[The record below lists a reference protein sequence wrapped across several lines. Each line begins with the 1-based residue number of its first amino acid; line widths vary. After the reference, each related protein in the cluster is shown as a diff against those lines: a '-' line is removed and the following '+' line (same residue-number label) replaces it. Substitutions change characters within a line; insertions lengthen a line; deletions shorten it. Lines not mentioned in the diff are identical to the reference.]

1 MNTDSLLGRAR
12 SAWPAWVFMAFM
24 IALPAFPVPPF
35 WVSLTNYIGLST
47 IVVLG
52 LVLLTGVGGL
62 TSFGQAAFVG
72 VGAYATGYVSVKLG
86 MSPWLGLAAGL
97 LVSGVVAWIVGR
109 ASIRL
114 SGHFLPL
121 GTIAWSL
128 ALYFLFGNL
137 EWLGKYDGIV
147 GIPPL
152 NVAGI
157 SLKSEAAMH
166 VFIWI
171 VVALAM
177 LSLHNLMHSR
187 VGRAMACV
195 KGQGTMAEAMGVDTN
210 WMRMAMFQTA
220 ALLATV
226 SGWLYAHMQR
236 TVNPGPFGLN
246 NGIEYLFMAVVG
258 GVSSLWGAILG
269 AATFTLFKDLL
280 QHVLSKTFSA
290 SGNFEVIIFG
300 LVMLLV
306 LQRAQDGMWPLL
318 RKLRPAAGARQFP
331 TSRHEP
337 LKLPTRERIR
347 TGTPVLEVAGVSKR
361 FGGLVAVNDVSF
373 EVHPAEIVALIGP
386 NGAGKSTT
394 FNVIT
399 RIHSLST
406 GDVRYLGQS
415 IAALEA
421 REIAALGIARTFQHV
436 KLVPTMTVLE
446 NVAVGAHLRP
456 GPAGVLALGQ
466 ALLGLHGREEA
477 MVLEVAR
484 GQIERVGLRDSMMSD
499 AGGLSLGQQRIV
511 EIARALCADPQLLL
525 LDEPAAGLRHNEKA
539 ALAELL
545 SQLRAEGVAILIVEH
560 DMDFLMSLADRV
572 VVMNFGTKIAE
583 GTPAQVQ
590 QDRAV
595 VAAYLGEDE

>member
-1 MNTDSLLGRAR
+1 MNTDSLLGRVKD
-12 SAWPAWVFMAFM
+12 AWPAWGFMLAM
-24 IALPAFPVPPF
+24 ILLPIFPVPPF
-35 WVSLTNYIGLST
+35 WITLTNYIGLST

-72 VGAYATGYVSVKLG
+72 VGAYATGFVSVRLG
-86 MSPWLGLAAGL
+86 MSPWFGLIAGL
-97 LVSGVVAWIVGR
+97 VISSAVAWIVGR

-152 NVAGI
+152 SLAGL
-157 SLKSEAAMH
+157 SLQSEAAMH
-166 VFIWI
+166 VFIWV

-177 LSLHNLMHSR
+177 LSLHNLLSSR
-187 VGRAMACV
+187 VGRAMSCV
-195 KGQGTMAEAMGVDTN
+195 KGQGTMAEAMGIDTN

-258 GVSSLWGAILG
+258 GVSSLWGAVLG
-269 AATFTLFKDLL
+269 ATTFVFFKDSL
-280 QHVLSKTFSA
+280 QHVLSNVFST

-306 LQRAQDGMWPLL
+306 LQRAQDGMWPLVRRL
-318 RKLRPAAGARQFP
+318 APAARQKTWRVP
-331 TSRHEP
+331 GH
-337 LKLPTRERIR
+337 LPAELPRRERIP
-347 TGTPVLEVAGVSKR
+347 TGAPVLEVAGVTKR
-361 FGGLVAVNDVSF
+361 FSGLVAVNNVSF
-373 EVHPAEIVALIGP
+373 AVHPSEVVALIGP

-394 FNVIT
+394 FNLIT
-399 RIHSLST
+399 RILSLT
-406 GDVRYLGQS
+406 AGDVRYFGQS
-415 IAALEA
+415 IAGLEA
-421 REIAALGIARTFQHV
+421 REITALGIARTFQHV

-456 GPAGVLALGQ
+456 GPAGTMAVVRAMLGMHD
-466 ALLGLHGREEA
+466 AEEA
-477 MVLEVAR
+477 TVLGEAR
-484 GQIERVGLRDSMMSD
+484 KQVERVGLGESMMSE
-499 AGGLSLGQQRIV
+499 AGSLSLGRQRIV
-511 EIARALCADPQLLL
+511 EIARALCVDPQLLL
-525 LDEPAAGLRHNEKA
+525 LDEPAAGLRHNEKN

-545 SQLRAEGVAILIVEH
+545 GRLRAEGVAILIVEH
-560 DMDFLMSLADRV
+560 DMDFLMNLADRV

-583 GTPAQVQ
+583 GTPDEVQ
-590 QDRAV
+590 RDPAV
-595 VAAYLGEDE
+595 ITAYLGGDD